1 MKVPA
6 RLGPSAR
13 RLPTVEQWTLAPAV
27 MGSIDGEAEGAIPG
41 FLHAPEDFFTP
52 IQTAAHV
59 ELKDLWMVR
68 ARGDL
73 FQARL
78 GDGAN
83 EVHRAELGR
92 GLRYRDSTLGSD
104 RLQ

>member
-1 MKVPA
+1 
-6 RLGPSAR
+6 
-13 RLPTVEQWTLAPAV
+13 

-78 GDGAN
+78 GDGAD
-83 EVHRAELGR
+83 EVRRAELGR
-92 GLRYRDSTLGSD
+92 SLRHSDSTLRRD
-104 RLQ
+104 RLESTDRRHHNRDAQLLPQESRRSVDL

>member
-1 MKVPA
+1 
-6 RLGPSAR
+6 
-13 RLPTVEQWTLAPAV
+13 
-27 MGSIDGEAEGAIPG
+27 MGGIDGQAEGTIPSL
-41 FLHAPEDFFTP
+41 LHAPEDFFTP

-78 GDGAN
+78 SDGAD
-83 EVHRAELGR
+83 EVHRAELSHS
-92 GLRYRDSTLGSD
+92 LRHRDSALGGD
-104 RLQ
+104 RLQGTDGGHHNGNAQLLPQESRRRVDL